1 MNVYFHPFPVLAFFG
16 GLVMLSLGIFALF
29 RRRVSGSGLF
39 ALLMFS
45 GGSAAVLYY
54 FELVSIPLSYKLT
67 FLKLEFFG
75 ITTITVLWL
84 LTAAHY
90 YGFKKFFKPKNILLL
105 FLIPVISIVMVW
117 TNEFHHF
124 FWSNVKTEQI
134 WGLIVLNNS
143 YGFWNWIHVAYTYG
157 TFLVGTV
164 LFFHLSLT
172 STKIY
177 RGQAIAFLIAALIP
191 WIGNIIFYF
200 RLFHFS
206 KIDTTTI
213 LFAVSGIA
221 LWWGIFRYN
230 LLNIMPAA
238 KDAVYDNMRAGII
251 VTDLEGRI
259 VEINRFVEEAFSV
272 SLRSAAGKD
281 ADTEFS
287 FLPPGTFGTNADFAR
302 QKEVTYLGENKTY
315 HFDLEVSEIYDRKE
329 RKTGTLVLL
338 FDVTE
343 KRKALES
350 LRETEKLLFQAQKM
364 EALGRLAEGIS
375 HDFNNILT
383 IILNYT
389 DFFEPDGA
397 VDRGEL
403 EESARQIQ
411 EAVRR
416 GKGLTT
422 QLLAF
427 SKKQIVEKDL
437 IDINAVVDEM
447 EEMFDRLIGRRI
459 DLSIEKDG
467 SRNVV
472 WANKNQVEQIIINL
486 VINARDAMEEGG
498 VLTIRTGTTVLEKKD
513 FPRHPELEPGV
524 YSFIEVRDTGEGID
538 DSAKKNI
545 FEPFFT
551 TKEIGEGMG
560 LGLST
565 VYGIVE
571 QNKGHVDFT
580 SKKGEGSVFTVYL
593 PSLA

>member
-1 MNVYFHPFPVLAFFG
+1 M
-16 GLVMLSLGIFALF
+16 
-29 RRRVSGSGLF
+29 
-39 ALLMFS
+39 
-45 GGSAAVLYY
+45 
-54 FELVSIPLSYKLT
+54 
-67 FLKLEFFG
+67 
-75 ITTITVLWL
+75 
-84 LTAAHY
+84 
-90 YGFKKFFKPKNILLL
+90 
-105 FLIPVISIVMVW
+105 
-117 TNEFHHF
+117 
-124 FWSNVKTEQI
+124 
-134 WGLIVLNNS
+134 
-143 YGFWNWIHVAYTYG
+143 
-157 TFLVGTV
+157 
-164 LFFHLSLT
+164 
-172 STKIY
+172 
-177 RGQAIAFLIAALIP
+177 
-191 WIGNIIFYF
+191 
-200 RLFHFS
+200 
-206 KIDTTTI
+206 
-213 LFAVSGIA
+213 
-221 LWWGIFRYN
+221 
-230 LLNIMPAA
+230 
-238 KDAVYDNMRAGII
+238 
-251 VTDLEGRI
+251 
-259 VEINRFVEEAFSV
+259 
-272 SLRSAAGKD
+272 
-281 ADTEFS
+281 
-287 FLPPGTFGTNADFAR
+287 R
-302 QKEVTYLGENKTY
+302 QKEVTYPGKNKTY
-315 HFDLEVSEIYDRKE
+315 QFDLEVSEIYDKKE

-343 KRKALES
+343 KRKALEH
-350 LRETEKLLFQAQKM
+350 LRETEELLFQAQKM

-389 DFFEPDGA
+389 DFFEPDGT

-422 QLLAF
+422 HLLAF

-437 IDINAVVDEM
+437 IDVNAVVDEM
-447 EEMFDRLIGRRI
+447 EDMFDRLIGRRI
-459 DLSIEKDG
+459 ELSIEKEG

-486 VINARDAMEEGG
+486 VINARDAMGEGG

-513 FPRHPELEPGV
+513 FPRHPELEPGF
-524 YSFIEVRDTGEGID
+524 YSLIEVRDTGEGID

>member
-1 MNVYFHPFPVLAFFG
+1 
-16 GLVMLSLGIFALF
+16 
-29 RRRVSGSGLF
+29 
-39 ALLMFS
+39 
-45 GGSAAVLYY
+45 
-54 FELVSIPLSYKLT
+54 
-67 FLKLEFFG
+67 
-75 ITTITVLWL
+75 
-84 LTAAHY
+84 
-90 YGFKKFFKPKNILLL
+90 
-105 FLIPVISIVMVW
+105 
-117 TNEFHHF
+117 
-124 FWSNVKTEQI
+124 
-134 WGLIVLNNS
+134 
-143 YGFWNWIHVAYTYG
+143 
-157 TFLVGTV
+157 
-164 LFFHLSLT
+164 
-172 STKIY
+172 
-177 RGQAIAFLIAALIP
+177 
-191 WIGNIIFYF
+191 
-200 RLFHFS
+200 
-206 KIDTTTI
+206 
-213 LFAVSGIA
+213 
-221 LWWGIFRYN
+221 
-230 LLNIMPAA
+230 
-238 KDAVYDNMRAGII
+238 MRAGII

-259 VEINRFVEEAFSV
+259 VEINRFVEETFSV
-272 SLRSAAGKD
+272 SLQTAAGKD
-281 ADTEFS
+281 ADTVFS
-287 FLPPGTFGTNADFAR
+287 FLPPGTFGTNEDFGR
-302 QKEVTYLGENKTY
+302 QKEVTYLGENKTF
-315 HFDLEVSEIYDRKE
+315 HFDLEVSEIYDKKE

-343 KRKALES
+343 KRKALEN
-350 LRETEKLLFQAQKM
+350 LRETEELLFQAQKM

-397 VDRGEL
+397 VDREEL

-437 IDINAVVDEM
+437 IDVNAVVDEM

-513 FPRHPELEPGV
+513 FPRHPELEPGA
-524 YSFIEVRDTGEGID
+524 YSLIEVRDTGEGID